1 MGLQQIPEHE
11 LLKHRLAMRRRAGHD
26 LSNDLS
32 IPRDA
37 VTQKIAFLGISGSG
51 KTYGAG
57 KFVEEI
63 VGMNSQVVVI
73 DTIGNW
79 WGLRVSAAGGD
90 GIQIPIMGGE
100 RGDVPVESD
109 HGSLVAELVARD
121 RASVVVDISNF
132 TEGEIRRFVIDFA
145 KTLLVEKR
153 KAPSPVMIVWEE
165 CQDIVPQQVF
175 GEDAKMVGAMKR
187 LVKKG
192 RNFGVGTTLIS
203 QRCAAVNKDVL
214 DQCETMF
221 VFRTVSKLDRKAI
234 EGWVTDKA
242 PSALPIELSKL
253 ENGECMVYS
262 PMWLKVHKQIKI
274 NPKWTFDASA
284 TPQFDDKGTML
295 VQGPRDLSAANL
307 TAFKAKMG
315 EVIAKAKANN
325 PEELKAKIAELE
337 RLNKTLSYN
346 AARLGGT
353 GAADNGALLQAER
366 KIGELQSTIAG
377 LARDVAIRTEQLA
390 RMSKRVAGFNNAID
404 KAIATFT
411 EISERDRSR
420 EVADANAKVIP
431 VRDPSRDLVKE
442 YQDYPRSISQVVKR
456 EKRETLAKATAE
468 SHAEFDPHLPH
479 VWRPIRS
486 CAASTGTPMSR
497 PARAFLTA
505 LAQHGALSK
514 AQLLVHTGYAA
525 AGPISKAF
533 SELGKALWVTID
545 DRVLTI
551 TDRGKSALGEWTP
564 LPVGSELREY
574 LLKGTKLGT
583 AEKRLLGAACV
594 AWPAQLKKRD
604 LLQHAGYAAAGPV
617 SKAIA
622 RLIAMGYMTSPKQT
636 IVRAADLLF
645 DGQGDAHV
653 I

>member
-1 MGLQQIPEHE
+1 MGRQQIPEHE
-11 LLKHRLAMRRRAGHD
+11 LQKHRAMTNQLRAERMARRPGHD
-26 LSNDLS
+26 LSPDLALL
-32 IPRDA
+32 PNA
-37 VTQKIAFLGISGSG
+37 VTQRLAFLGISGSG

-57 KFVEEI
+57 KFTEEL
-63 VGMNSQVVVI
+63 VGMGAQVVVI

-79 WGLRVSAAGGD
+79 WGLRVSAAGGE
-90 GIQIPIMGGE
+90 GIQIPIIGGNH
-100 RGDVPVESD
+100 GDVPIESTQ
-109 HGSLVAELVARD
+109 GTIVAELVAHEH
-121 RASVVVDISNF
+121 ASMVVDISDF
-132 TEGEIRRFVIDFA
+132 TEGEIRKFVIAFA
-145 KTLLVEKR
+145 TTLLAEKR

-165 CQDIVPQQVF
+165 CQDIIPQQVMS
-175 GEDAKMVGAMKR
+175 EDARMVGAMKR

-192 RNFGVGTTLIS
+192 RNFGVGNTLIS
-203 QRCAAVNKDVL
+203 QRVAAVNKDVL
-214 DQCETMF
+214 NQCATLF
-221 VFRTVSKLDRKAI
+221 AFRTISKLDRKSI
-234 EGWVTDKA
+234 EDWVTDKA

-253 ENGECMVYS
+253 EDGECMVYS
-262 PMWLKVHKQIKI
+262 PAWLKVHKQIKI
-274 NPKWTFDASA
+274 SPKLTFDASA
-284 TPQFDDKGTML
+284 TPDFDADES
-295 VQGPRDLSAANL
+295 QPAPRSLSSVDLSK
-307 TAFKAKMG
+307 FKTKMADA
-315 EVIAKAKANN
+315 IAKAKENN

-346 AARLGGT
+346 AAGLAGS
-353 GAADNGALLQAER
+353 GAANNETLLQAER
-366 KIGELQSTIAG
+366 RGRELEAT
-377 LARDVAIRTEQLA
+377 LAIRTEQLA
-390 RMSKRVAGFNNAID
+390 RMSKRVAGFNNAVD

-411 EISERDRSR
+411 EISERDRER
-420 EVADANAKVIP
+420 ETVDANAKVDQVAIRRHVEVIP
-431 VRDPSRDLVKE
+431 VRDPSRDQIRDLVK
-442 YQDYPRSISQVVKR
+442 
-456 EKRETLAKATAE
+456 A
-468 SHAEFDPHLPH
+468 PHLPH
-479 VWRPIRS
+479 MWRPIRS
-486 CAASTGTPMSR
+486 GAASTVTSMSR

-533 SELGKALWVTID
+533 SELAKALWVTID

-574 LLKGTKLGT
+574 LLNGTKLGT

-594 AWPAQLKKRD
+594 AWPEALKKHE
-604 LLQHAGYAAAGPV
+604 LLQRAGYAAAGPV